1 MQQNPNPPSP
11 NQSGQFEEMLKGF
24 QKKLDG
30 LYTGFVNDF
39 DGYLKM
45 FDKFNADMAA
55 KMGQTQVVIAS
66 LRKETAIALPAVIG
80 LGGELADVQKIQ
92 AGITEQ
98 LNTNIVAMGETVTGL
113 YAGAKAVGLTSE
125 QVGVMVE
132 QFQSAGIQVDN
143 IHEVLQSTVDT
154 ARALGVNT
162 SAVFKG
168 VEGNLD
174 KINKFGFQNGVDGLA
189 KMATQAA
196 SLRINMSDIFN
207 FAEKVFNPE
216 DAIGMV
222 STFQRMGVA
231 VGDLADPFRLMYL
244 ASEDTE
250 ELQNQVVKM
259 TEKFTYFDEKSKSF
273 KVFPNA
279 KRDLREISQQTGI
292 GYDDLVKMSQAGQ
305 KMQMLTKDFKLAG
318 IDEESKQ
325 FIANVATYSKE
336 KGGFTVKVSG
346 QQKLVSELKGD
357 DLTAL
362 KEAQQPVTLEEL
374 ARDQLSTS
382 QLELKTLEAI
392 KAQGL
397 APGLGSRAPQ
407 DLTEILRGTYK
418 TAGASARA
426 TAGNI
431 RGGVEAVDK
440 VYQQTGES
448 ITDILSGKGGFGRL
462 QEILSSAGTNMK
474 EGFEKMGKT
483 LETFDYGAVM
493 KPQISAGNKI
503 YDAASLVFDKVKNMT
518 NTAVANFAKTEEK
531 GKPTL
536 PTTQTTQTTQVNFN
550 DVKVQGSFDVNLKN
564 ADGSSQ
570 KLTPDQIQQ
579 LINNAEFQKAMQ
591 KMFKDMQPT
600 APYANMPNKVPG
612 S

>member
-1 MQQNPNPPSP
+1 MQQNPNQPTST
-11 NQSGQFEEMLKGF
+11 SSLDDMLKGF
-24 QKKLDG
+24 QKKLDD
-30 LYTGFVNDF
+30 LYTGFVDEF
-39 DGYLKM
+39 TSYTFM
-45 FDKFNADMAA
+45 FDEFNATMAE
-55 KMGQTQVVIAS
+55 KMGQTQVVIAN
-66 LRKETAIALPAVIG
+66 LRKETAIALPAVIS
-80 LGGELADVQKIQ
+80 LGGELSDVQNIQ
-92 AGITEQ
+92 LGITQQ
-98 LNTNIVAMGETVTGL
+98 LNTNIIAMGETVTDL
-113 YAGAKAVGLTSE
+113 YAGAKAVGIGSD

-132 QFQSAGIQVDN
+132 KFQSAGIQVDN
-143 IHEVLQSTVDT
+143 ISEVLQSTVDT

-162 SAVFKG
+162 SAAFKG

-196 SLRINMSDIFN
+196 SLRINMNDIFN
-207 FAEKVFNPE
+207 FAEKTFDPE
-216 DAIGMV
+216 GATEMV
-222 STFQRMGVA
+222 SLFQRMGVA
-231 VGDLADPFRLMYL
+231 AGDLADPFRLMYL

-250 ELQNQVVKM
+250 ELSNQVAKM

-292 GYDDLVKMSQAGQ
+292 GYDDLIKMSQAGQ
-305 KMQMLTKDFKLAG
+305 KMQMLAKDFKLAG

-346 QQKLVSELKGD
+346 EQKLVSELKGD

-374 ARDQLSTS
+374 ARDQLSTQ

-407 DLTEILRGTYK
+407 DLTEVLRGTYK
-418 TAGASARA
+418 AAGASARA
-426 TAGNI
+426 SAGNI
-431 RGGVEAVDK
+431 RGGVEKLDN
-440 VYQQTGES
+440 VYEKTGQS
-448 ITDILSGKGGFGRL
+448 MSDIITGKGGLKQL
-462 QEILSSAGTNMK
+462 QEILFEGISNTK
-474 EGFEKMGKT
+474 DGFERMGKT
-483 LETFDYGAVM
+483 IEKFDYGAVM

-503 YDAASLVFDKVKNMT
+503 YEASALVLEKVKNMANSAT
-518 NTAVANFAKTEEK
+518 ANFAKGDEK
-531 GKPTL
+531 RKSTL
-536 PTTQTTQTTQVNFN
+536 PTTQTQTTNVNFN

-564 ADGSSQ
+564 TDGSTQ
-570 KLTPDQIQQ
+570 KLSQEQVQQI
-579 LINNAEFQKAMQ
+579 INSETFRKAIQKSIQ
-591 KMFKDMQPT
+591 DMQAK
-600 APYANMPNKVPG
+600 APYSNVPNKVPG
-612 S
+612 G